1 MGNRVIRVVL
11 GIVLG
16 LAALVGVYFILPGG
30 IKHPIQEKLQSWF
43 MKDKFET
50 VEYLKKQKV
59 PGSEHTFEEMIY
71 GCGDHGSWYIDVSN
85 VGDDG
90 KSGDYEI
97 HAYVTKVDVSMAQ
110 ENGQENLKSYSQA
123 TVDIQFN
130 VTRKVGAEKEYTV
143 KSYMV
148 TIDEEPLNQFYTAE
162 ALKSMAKKSKSPDSS
177 EATTAAAAE

>member
-1 MGNRVIRVVL
+1 MGNRVIRIVL

-30 IKHPIQEKLQSWF
+30 IKHPIQEKIQSWF
-43 MKDKFET
+43 MKDKYEA

-59 PGSEHTFEEMIY
+59 PNTEHTFEEMIN
-71 GCGDHGSWYIDVSN
+71 GCGSSGSWYIEVAN

-97 HAYVTKVDVSMAQ
+97 HAFVTKVDISVAQ

-130 VTRKVGAEKEYTV
+130 LRRKVGEEKEFTV
-143 KSYMV
+143 ASYIV
-148 TIDEEPLNQFYTAE
+148 TIDDEPQNQFYSAE
-162 ALKSMAKKSKSPDSS
+162 ALRSMAKKSKAVDAT
-177 EATTAAAAE
+177 EATTAAQ

>member
-16 LAALVGVYFILPGG
+16 LAALVGVYFILPGS

-50 VEYLKKQKV
+50 IEYLKKQKV
-59 PGSEHTFEEMIY
+59 PETEHTFEEMLA
-71 GCGDHGSWYIDVSN
+71 GCGEHGSWYIDVAN

-90 KSGDYEI
+90 KSGSYEV
-97 HAYVTKVDVSMAQ
+97 HAFVTKVDISMAQ
-110 ENGQENLKSYSQA
+110 ENGQENLKSYTQA

-130 VTRKVGAEKEYTV
+130 VDRKVGAEQEYFV
-143 KSYMV
+143 KSILV
-148 TIDEEPLNQFYTAE
+148 TVDDEPQNEWYSKR
-162 ALKSMAKKSKSPDSS
+162 ALRSMAKKSKSVDST
-177 EATTAAAAE
+177 EATTAAE